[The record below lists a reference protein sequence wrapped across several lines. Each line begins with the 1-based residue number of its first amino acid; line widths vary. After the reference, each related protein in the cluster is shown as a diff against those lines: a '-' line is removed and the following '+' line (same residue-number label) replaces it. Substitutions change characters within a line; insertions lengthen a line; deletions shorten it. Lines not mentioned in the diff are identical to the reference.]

1 MERRSFLKMLLASPL
16 LGFLKKPDKNI
27 QEYPLGTRRENGDV
41 YVKWANP
48 NSQTIAEEVLLG
60 RIILDGGSITVPPEE
75 SWTVTKLRIDGRIGY
90 IYGYINAGGS

>member
-1 MERRSFLKMLLASPL
+1 MIRRTFLKMLLASPL
-16 LGFLKKPDKNI
+16 LGFLKKKEPEILYEFHKS
-27 QEYPLGTRRENGDV
+27 PVRRESCLSAVSEIPGV
-41 YVKWANP
+41 
-48 NSQTIAEEVLLG
+48 SGEEVLLG